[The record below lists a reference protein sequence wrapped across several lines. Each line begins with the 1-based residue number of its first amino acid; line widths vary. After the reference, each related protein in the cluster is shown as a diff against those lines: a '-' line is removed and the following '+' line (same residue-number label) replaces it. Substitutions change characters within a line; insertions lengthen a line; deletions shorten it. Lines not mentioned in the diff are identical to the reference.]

1 MVLLLLYLLQE
12 MQQPEDIGGGDGAFP
27 LPTTD
32 MGHVKGALKY
42 AQVGPDAAYCLLHEM
57 VDAWLS

>member
-1 MVLLLLYLLQE
+1 